1 MLLKRFVADR
11 ISIHLLSSVFYFYC
25 GMTTEKQKEV
35 LDIISRCRVI
45 RPRDLERKGISPQ
58 ILYRLYHDGKVIRLA
73 RGLYVAKDYEPTEH
87 HGVVKVCSRIPK
99 AVVCLLSALQFHDLT
114 TQLPHEVWVAV
125 KRPSRP
131 VKVDSPIRVI
141 YLSDAAFNAGI
152 EKHNIE
158 GVEVKVYCPAKT
170 VADCFK
176 YRNKIG
182 LDVAIEALR
191 DCFAQKKC
199 TVDDIWKYAK
209 VCRVSNVIR
218 PYLEASI

>member
-1 MLLKRFVADR
+1 M
-11 ISIHLLSSVFYFYC
+11 
-25 GMTTEKQKEV
+25 
-35 LDIISRCRVI
+35 
-45 RPRDLERKGISPQ
+45 
-58 ILYRLYHDGKVIRLA
+58 
-73 RGLYVAKDYEPTEH
+73 AKDYEPTEY
-87 HGVVKVCSRIPK
+87 HGVIEVCSRIPK

-114 TQLPHEVWVAV
+114 TQLPYEVWVAV
-125 KRPSRP
+125 KRPSSP
-131 VKVDSPIRVI
+131 VIMDAPVRVI
-141 YLSDAAFNAGI
+141 YLSNTAYSEGI

-191 DCFAQKKC
+191 DCLTQKKS

-209 VCRVSNVIR
+209 VCRVANIIR